1 LQPLPRGA
9 TNTKETAMKIAET
22 QPRPRTLG
30 FVSVLG
36 GFLGLV
42 FFWWVP
48 MGILFSFCGLI
59 AGLIGWL
66 RSPQRPAAVGLLLW
80 GVVLSLVVLGLDVFI
95 AMSDLES
102 LKIHAFR

>member
-1 LQPLPRGA
+1 
-9 TNTKETAMKIAET
+9 MKIEET

-30 FVSVLG
+30 FLAVLG
-36 GFLGLV
+36 GSLGLV

-80 GVVLSLVVLGLDVFI
+80 GVVLSLVVLGLDVFV
-95 AMSDLES
+95 AMRGLEA
-102 LKIHAFR
+102 LQIQAFR

>member
-1 LQPLPRGA
+1 
-9 TNTKETAMKIAET
+9 MKIAET

-48 MGILFSFCGLI
+48 MGILFSFCGLV
-59 AGLIGWL
+59 AGLIGWA
-66 RSPQRPAAVGLLLW
+66 RSPQRPAAVGLLTW
-80 GVVLSLVVLGLDVFI
+80 GTVFSLVVLALDVFI
-95 AMSDLES
+95 ALHNLEI
-102 LKIHAFR
+102 LQIQAFR